1 MAEAMSRMVSA
12 PTAANLRRSDVRL
25 LKCMGT
31 FVIPRLGSIL
41 SNEGVLCARSR
52 RICRGGV
59 ELGVKKRRGDGEGYI
74 CRGMFLGS

>member
-1 MAEAMSRMVSA
+1 MSRMVSA
-12 PTAANLRRSDVRL
+12 PTAANLMRGDLRH

-41 SNEGVLCARSR
+41 SNEWALCARSR
-52 RICRGGV
+52 RICKGGV
-59 ELGVKKRRGDGEGYI
+59 ELSAKKGRGDGESYI